1 MSPVI
6 FSEIKTKNNKRIAFA
21 ELNAPKSLNALNMS
35 MFVLLHKQL
44 LAWQSNDEIAMVII
58 QGAGDKAFCAGGDV
72 VSLCHTLKEERENS
86 ANIESNYLTQT
97 SASIINDETII
108 ASFGHEFFSLEYQVD
123 QLIHEFTKPILV
135 WGDGYIMGGGIG
147 LFAGASHKVV
157 TEKTLLAMPEI
168 TIGLYPDVGAS
179 WFLNKMPNNI
189 GLFLG
194 MTGAIFNAADALNI
208 GLANV
213 GINSSFKNDVIADLS
228 NIDWQSNNENY
239 DLLDQALSK
248 FVQQSEQV
256 FKSML
261 SNVVDHQAVITQ
273 LTDFDNGSDIY
284 QAISALETDND
295 WLQRAQAKLK
305 KGSPLSA
312 IITYQHLMMSKD
324 LTLAECFAADLNL
337 SLRCCQY
344 PELSE
349 GVRALLIDK
358 DKNPRWTYEN
368 IKDIP
373 AELLTWFFTPLKSLS
388 K

>member
-1 MSPVI
+1 
-6 FSEIKTKNNKRIAFA
+6 
-21 ELNAPKSLNALNMS
+21 

-108 ASFGHEFFSLEYQVD
+108 ASFGHDFFSLEYQVD

-368 IKDIP
+368 INDIP

>member
-6 FSEIKTKNNKRIAFA
+6 FSEIKTKNNKRIAIA

-44 LAWQSNDEIAMVII
+44 IAWQNNDEIAMVII

-72 VSLCHTLKEERENS
+72 VSLYHALKTQRDNS
-86 ANIESNYLTQT
+86 ASIESNNLTQT
-97 SASIINDETII
+97 SASIINDETIM

-179 WFLNKMPNNI
+179 WFLNKMLNNI

-208 GLANV
+208 GLATI
-213 GINSSFKNDVIADLS
+213 GINSNLKNDVIAGLS

-239 DLLDQALSK
+239 DLLDQALSQ
-248 FVQQSEQV
+248 FVQQSEQA
-256 FKSML
+256 FKLMP
-261 SNVVDHQAVITQ
+261 SNVVEHQALITQ
-273 LTDFDNGSDIY
+273 LTDFDNGADIY
-284 QAISALETDND
+284 QAILALETDND
-295 WLQRAQAKLK
+295 WLQRAQAKLR

-312 IITYQHLMMSKD
+312 MITYQHLLLSKD
-324 LTLAECFAADLNL
+324 LSLADCFASELNL

-349 GVRALLIDK
+349 GVRALLVDK
-358 DKNPRWTYEN
+358 DKTPRWAYEN
-368 IKDIP
+368 IKGIP
-373 AELLTWFFTPLKSLS
+373 AELLTWFFTPVENLS
-388 K
+388 

>member
-1 MSPVI
+1 
-6 FSEIKTKNNKRIAFA
+6 
-21 ELNAPKSLNALNMS
+21 
-35 MFVLLHKQL
+35 
-44 LAWQSNDEIAMVII
+44 
-58 QGAGDKAFCAGGDV
+58 
-72 VSLCHTLKEERENS
+72 
-86 ANIESNYLTQT
+86 
-97 SASIINDETII
+97 
-108 ASFGHEFFSLEYQVD
+108 
-123 QLIHEFTKPILV
+123 
-135 WGDGYIMGGGIG
+135 MGGGIG

-228 NIDWQSNNENY
+228 NIEWQNNNENY

-248 FVQQSEQV
+248 FIQQSEQA
-256 FKSML
+256 FKL
-261 SNVVDHQAVITQ
+261 IPSNVVDHQAVITQ

-312 IITYQHLMMSKD
+312 IITYQHLIMSKD

-368 IKDIP
+368 INDIP
-373 AELLTWFFTPLKSLS
+373 AELLTWFFSPLKNLS